1 MSAVLLALYPWTKA
15 LHIVAV
21 IAWMAAMLY
30 LPRLYVYHCETKP
43 GSESSERFKVME
55 RRLYKQI
62 LLPAM
67 TATFVF
73 GIMLALTPGAVEWDR
88 GWFYVKL
95 AAVLSLA
102 GVHGAMGRWRRD
114 FLHDRN
120 ARTQRF
126 FRIVNEVPTL
136 LMVVAVVM
144 VVVRPF

>member
-95 AAVLSLA
+95 AAGLSLA
-102 GVHGAMGRWRRD
+102 GVHGALGRWRRD

>member
-1 MSAVLLALYPWTKA
+1 
-15 LHIVAV
+15 
-21 IAWMAAMLY
+21 MLY

-88 GWFYVKL
+88 GWF
-95 AAVLSLA
+95 S
-102 GVHGAMGRWRRD
+102 
-114 FLHDRN
+114 
-120 ARTQRF
+120 T
-126 FRIVNEVPTL
+126 
-136 LMVVAVVM
+136 
-144 VVVRPF
+144 